1 MEQNQVGRSRIG
13 SFGAIVRKMRNSE
26 TSSIWRRQILP
37 CVLAAIVGIGV
48 SVTAGSMTEMRDK
61 RNAELQFGVIAENHV
76 MVLQN
81 GLNEYVGKL
90 RTVLALF
97 DSSVDPITR
106 NQFEAFTRPLLLEN
120 SAIANLSWVPRVL
133 SSERTEHE
141 RAAALQ
147 GLPGYRIKTKDAE
160 GHISLSPVRN
170 EYYPIFYA
178 TEPIT
183 SSIYGLD
190 LRSELPTLAELEH
203 ARDEDRL
210 GFSQLSQVRALVSKD
225 STQSGFLFSLPVYK
239 RGSLHDSIEDR
250 RRNLAGFAHGSFITS

>member
-13 SFGAIVRKMRNSE
+13 SFGAIVRKMRNTE

-48 SVTAGSMTEMRDK
+48 SVTAGGMTVMRDK
-61 RNAELQFGVIAENHV
+61 WNAELQFGVIAENHV

-97 DSSVDPITR
+97 DSSVNPITR
-106 NQFEAFTRPLLLEN
+106 NQFETFTRPLLLEN
-120 SAIANLSWVPRVL
+120 SAIANLSWVPWVL
-133 SSERTEHE
+133 NSERTEHE

-160 GHISLSPVRN
+160 GHISLSPVHN

-203 ARDEDRL
+203 ARDEDR
-210 GFSQLSQVRALVSKD
+210 V
-225 STQSGFLFSLPVYK
+225 
-239 RGSLHDSIEDR
+239 
-250 RRNLAGFAHGSFITS
+250 